1 MIDDGP
7 EQASA
12 PGSPNAV
19 TVPTPPIRR
28 RTVGVLGVLGEL
40 FVTAGVLVFLF
51 LGWQLWLN
59 DLIVGADQN
68 VAGST
73 LARSWSSP
81 APRPTAPSPTAP
93 SPTASSADVGATPA
107 GNVGNPVVAAA
118 PGEAVKFGVMYVP
131 RFGADYARSISEGV
145 ATATVLDKNG
155 IGHYPGT
162 QMPGQ
167 VGNFAVAA
175 HRTTHGAPFKSLAG
189 LRVGDKIYIQTP
201 DGYYTYAF
209 RGLEY
214 VRPTGVGVLDPVPQF
229 AGVAP
234 TDRILT
240 MTSCNPMFSANER
253 IIAYASLES
262 WQPTSTGA
270 PAAIVAATRKR

>member
-1 MIDDGP
+1 MS
-7 EQASA
+7 EQRPRQANTVASE
-12 PGSPNAV
+12 
-19 TVPTPPIRR
+19 RR
-28 RTVGVLGVLGEL
+28 ARVRVVGIFGEL

-68 VAGST
+68 KAGAA
-73 LARSWSSP
+73 LAEGW
-81 APRPTAPSPTAP
+81 
-93 SPTASSADVGATPA
+93 D
-107 GNVGNPVVAAA
+107 AAA
-118 PGEAVKFGVMYVP
+118 PGHQHGITPDTNFGDPIVAIAPGNAAKFAVLYVP
-131 RFGADYARSISEGV
+131 RFGSDYARSISEGV
-145 ATATVLDKNG
+145 ETATVLDKNG

-175 HRTTHGAPFKSLAG
+175 HRTTHGAPFKPLAT
-189 LRVGDKIYIQTP
+189 LQVGDKIYVQTR
-201 DGYYTYAF
+201 DGYYTYGF

-229 AGVAP
+229 AGIAP

-240 MTSCNPMFSANER
+240 MTSCNPMFSSAER
-253 IIAYASLES
+253 IITYAALES
-262 WQPTSTGA
+262 WQPTSAGP
-270 PAAIVAATRKR
+270 PAAISAAVTAKG

>member
-1 MIDDGP
+1 MS
-7 EQASA
+7 EHRQRQADTLAPKRRNRVSA
-12 PGSPNAV
+12 IG
-19 TVPTPPIRR
+19 I
-28 RTVGVLGVLGEL
+28 LGEL
-40 FVTAGVLVFLF
+40 FITAGVLVFLF

-68 VAGST
+68 K
-73 LARSWSSP
+73 
-81 APRPTAPSPTAP
+81 
-93 SPTASSADVGATPA
+93 VGAA
-107 GNVGNPVVAAA
+107 LAQGWDAAA
-118 PGEAVKFGVMYVP
+118 PTHEHGTTPGTDFGEPLVAIAPGDAVKFAVMYVP

-145 ATATVLDKNG
+145 ETAKVLDKNG

-175 HRTTHGAPFKSLAG
+175 HRTTHGAPFKPLASLQ
-189 LRVGDKIYIQTP
+189 VGDKIYVQTQ
-201 DGYYTYAF
+201 DGYYTYEF

-240 MTSCNPMFSANER
+240 MTSCNPMFSAAER

-262 WQPTSTGA
+262 WQPTSAGVPSA
-270 PAAIVAATRKR
+270 ISAAVTANS

>member
-1 MIDDGP
+1 MKDHRP
-7 EQASA
+7 EPARDA
-12 PGSPNAV
+12 MPK
-19 TVPTPPIRR
+19 RR
-28 RTVGVLGVLGEL
+28 NRVSIIGVLGEL
-40 FVTAGVLVFLF
+40 MITAGVLVFLF

-68 VAGST
+68 KAGAS
-73 LARSWSSP
+73 LARGWDAASP
-81 APRPTAPSPTAP
+81 SHQH
-93 SPTASSADVGATPA
+93 STPPP
-107 GNVGNPVVAAA
+107 GTGFGDPVVAIA
-118 PGEAVKFGVMYVP
+118 PGDAVTFAVMYVP

-145 ATATVLDKNG
+145 ETATVLDKNG

-175 HRTTHGAPFKSLAG
+175 HRTTHGAPFKPIATLQ
-189 LRVGDKIYIQTP
+189 VGDKIYVQTQE
-201 DGYYTYAF
+201 GYYTYDF

-214 VRPTGVGVLDPVPQF
+214 VHPTGVGVLDPVPQF
-229 AGVAP
+229 AGIAP

-240 MTSCNPMFSANER
+240 LTSCNPIFSAAER

-262 WQPTSTGA
+262 WQPASAGV
-270 PAAIVAATRKR
+270 PAAISPAVTAKS